1 MSIIDG
7 MEEFYRIRDASNIY
21 AATRIIGDDARHIAE
36 SYDNRITHCEAIS
49 WRLTG
54 IKPDTLNIP
63 IRTSKCIKKQK
74 YALLE
79 DLLSD
84 ISDHRIRSSVRQSVK
99 HYQDT
104 HNLSYIYANVS
115 DAPGQSRVRVLTRY
129 IIDLMSKEN

>member
-7 MEEFYRIRDASNIY
+7 MDEFYRIRDESNIY
-21 AATRIIGDDARHIAE
+21 AATRIIGDHARRIAE
-36 SYDNRITHCEAIS
+36 NCDNRITHCEAIS

-54 IKPDTLNIP
+54 IKPSILNMP
-63 IRTSKCIKKQK
+63 IQSPKHVKRQK
-74 YALLE
+74 HALLE

-84 ISDHRIRSSVRQSVK
+84 ISDHDIRSGVRQSVK

-129 IIDLMSKEN
+129 IIDLISKEN

>member
-1 MSIIDG
+1 MSIVDG
-7 MEEFYRIRDASNIY
+7 MDEFYRICDASNMY

-36 SYDNRITHCEAIS
+36 KYNNRITHCEAIS

-54 IKPDTLNIP
+54 IKPSILNIP
-63 IRTSKCIKKQK
+63 IQSPKDIRKQK
-74 YALLE
+74 HALLE

-84 ISDHRIRSSVRQSVK
+84 ITDHDIRSGVRQSVK